1 MADIEL
7 KPCPFC
13 GGKRIRLGKVGFDEV
28 FAECEKCGVC
38 IYGGIVIDVI
48 TDKQKRSAA
57 VELWNR
63 RADNGTIH

>member
-13 GGKRIRLGKVGFDEV
+13 GGKKIWLGKVRDFDEV
-28 FAECEKCGVC
+28 FAECENCGIC
-38 IYGGIVIDVI
+38 IYSDIGSDVI
-48 TDKQKRSAA
+48 TEKQKLSAA

-63 RADNGTIH
+63 RADNG